1 MSTNSKKNLQAA
13 LLAQG
18 EDWTDRKIKL
28 DKNVNLWRKKL
39 CDFVD
44 SSSVCA
50 LKSLRI
56 ALHYYILTSDPENWS
71 QSSEYQE
78 ARKIVKNLKVV
89 NDPAE
94 RKIELITDFNGFKL
108 LSVTD
113 NVFQKLK
120 KKLLRTTKRFNNYYL
135 LKIIVKHTQSCK
147 PLFIY

>member
-1 MSTNSKKNLQAA
+1 MSTNSKKNLQAS

-18 EDWTDRKIKL
+18 EDWTDRKINL
-28 DKNVNLWRKKL
+28 VKNVNLWRNFF

-44 SSSVCA
+44 LSSDCA

-56 ALHYYILTSDPENWS
+56 DVNYILTSDPENWS
-71 QSSEYQE
+71 QLSEYQE
-78 ARKIVKNLKVV
+78 ARKIVRNLKVV

-108 LSVTD
+108 FVTD

-120 KKLLRTTKRFNNYYL
+120 KKLLRTTKRFNNHYL